1 MQHLIRVLTED
12 ITNRIAAGEVVERPA
27 SIVKELVENAI
38 DAGAT
43 AVYVE
48 VMRGG
53 IQSIRIT
60 DNGCGIPADQVANAF
75 LPHAT
80 SKISSSDDLFDIRTL
95 GFRGEALPSI
105 ASVARVTM
113 HTRTADADMGVAIR
127 IEGGAVLSELPDGCP
142 VGTTVEVADLFFNT
156 PVRLKFL
163 KSPAAELGAVGE
175 TVARLI
181 LSNPGVS
188 IRFASNGSTIYHSS
202 GSGKLAD
209 AIYCALGREAA
220 QSMTELAAEN
230 GAWRLYGMIGQ
241 PLFARGN
248 RGWQY
253 TVINGRAVKC
263 LPLSK
268 AIEQAYGTRLMIGRF
283 PTFVLHLELPADE
296 IDVNVHPNKL
306 EIRLRREQELLDWVR
321 REIEG
326 LLASHDR
333 VLPPVFGLE
342 EATKHGLASPG
353 TSDLGSTGSSPAP
366 APQPPRQEI
375 AEAEAAPA
383 TFAEHAAQEPQ
394 RESFVVEL
402 PPVVELS
409 ARRLPPRMGEEADKT
424 PDPEPMQ
431 IELPAAQEQYRII
444 GQLFKT
450 YLMIQSGDLLLFVDQ
465 HAAQERLLYDRYV
478 AEMQRG
484 DVATQTLL
492 APIPVT
498 VSPEEAARFDEHQD
512 LFAQMGFV
520 VERQELQ
527 LLVYGLPLSFRG
539 ASVETLIDELIS
551 QLAGGE
557 VSQTLA
563 VRRERLAKAACKS
576 AIKAGDTLAPAEI
589 SALLEQI
596 QRHEGALTCPHGRPI
611 IIAMTKVDLEKR
623 FRRLV

>member
-230 GAWRLYGMIGQ
+230 GAWRLYGQ
-241 PLFARGN
+241 PRL
-248 RGWQY
+248 
-253 TVINGRAVKC
+253 
-263 LPLSK
+263 
-268 AIEQAYGTRLMIGRF
+268 AIYRYQ
-283 PTFVLHLELPADE
+283 
-296 IDVNVHPNKL
+296 
-306 EIRLRREQELLDWVR
+306 
-321 REIEG
+321 
-326 LLASHDR
+326 
-333 VLPPVFGLE
+333 
-342 EATKHGLASPG
+342 
-353 TSDLGSTGSSPAP
+353 
-366 APQPPRQEI
+366 RQG
-375 AEAEAAPA
+375 
-383 TFAEHAAQEPQ
+383 
-394 RESFVVEL
+394 
-402 PPVVELS
+402 
-409 ARRLPPRMGEEADKT
+409 GE
-424 PDPEPMQ
+424 M
-431 IELPAAQEQYRII
+431 
-444 GQLFKT
+444 
-450 YLMIQSGDLLLFVDQ
+450 
-465 HAAQERLLYDRYV
+465 
-478 AEMQRG
+478 
-484 DVATQTLL
+484 L
-492 APIPVT
+492 APIQGDRTGVRNAADDRQ
-498 VSPEEAARFDEHQD
+498 VSHLRAAFGAAR
-512 LFAQMGFV
+512 G
-520 VERQELQ
+520 
-527 LLVYGLPLSFRG
+527 
-539 ASVETLIDELIS
+539 
-551 QLAGGE
+551 
-557 VSQTLA
+557 
-563 VRRERLAKAACKS
+563 
-576 AIKAGDTLAPAEI
+576 
-589 SALLEQI
+589 
-596 QRHEGALTCPHGRPI
+596 
-611 IIAMTKVDLEKR
+611 
-623 FRRLV
+623 